1 MNTIRVAG
9 WMSSMEECAWASMR
23 TSFTR
28 CIRERCGH
36 SLGTCS
42 IAGWNLHGHHRLAS
56 ARCSRGKDDPVGRS
70 CSSCHRRRRQI
81 GFLRCEARCNRAT
94 NGLADH
100 NCSSC
105 HHRRLHGHR
114 PPWGSRGKCVP
125 PRCSC
130 SKSWTCRHHHRLNAA
145 WDNLWKCV
153 PTLRSCST
161 NDLPS

>member
-1 MNTIRVAG
+1 MYRNITKNPLRTFIGLNSEKNKNIKASPKKRSSYKKISVRVV
-9 WMSSMEECAWASMR
+9 
-23 TSFTR
+23 
-28 CIRERCGH
+28 H
-36 SLGTCS
+36 LGTCS

-114 PPWGSRGKCVP
+114 PPWGSRGQCVP
-125 PRCSC
+125 PFSGE
-130 SKSWTCRHHHRLNAA
+130 TNMLLILTN
-145 WDNLWKCV
+145 
-153 PTLRSCST
+153 RS
-161 NDLPS
+161 